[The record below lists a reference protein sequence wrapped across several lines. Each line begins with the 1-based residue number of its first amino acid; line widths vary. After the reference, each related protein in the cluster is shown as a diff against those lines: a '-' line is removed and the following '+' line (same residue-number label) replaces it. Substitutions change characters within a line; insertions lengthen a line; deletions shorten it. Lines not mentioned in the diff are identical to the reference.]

1 MPAANGV
8 SIMEAAEAPKSRP
21 PPMQLSL
28 RIRHPSMDPALI
40 SRELAIEA
48 EHSFKSGEPRHSRS
62 GLAPSVH
69 AETYWL
75 GILEPSTWLVDL
87 SFSGRP
93 ELAHLQDKLHG
104 AASQS
109 LGWTLSL
116 CATRFRV
123 KHSVLLRQ
131 IRADGGHVSLLIA
144 LAASVVTSF
153 SITPEVSRT
162 FSELGITLEFELTDD
177 ES

>member
-1 MPAANGV
+1 
-8 SIMEAAEAPKSRP
+8 
-21 PPMQLSL
+21 MQLSL

-40 SRELAIEA
+40 SRELAIQA
-48 EHSFKSGEPRHSRS
+48 EHSFRAGEPRHSRS

-69 AETYWL
+69 GETYWL
-75 GILEPSTWLVDL
+75 GVLEPSTWLVDL
-87 SFSGRP
+87 
-93 ELAHLQDKLHG
+93 EKLHSAG
-104 AASQS
+104 SQS
-109 LGWTLSL
+109 LAWTLSL

-131 IRADGGHVSLLIA
+131 IRADGGHVSLIIA

-153 SITPEVSRT
+153 SITPDISRT
-162 FSELGITLEFELTDD
+162 CSELGITLEFELTDD